1 MSSLCLKKAAEE
13 SSPTQV
19 GGQATDADRDAA
31 SSYSSYT
38 VGAGK
43 AMEILKSILLIV
55 SALFPIV
62 NPLGGSPVF
71 LALSS
76 DYPRDIRFVLARK
89 VAVNSLVLMVASFLV
104 GTHIL
109 RFFGISI
116 PVVQVG
122 GGLIVVA
129 NGWAL
134 LSQKDQPDRAEPSH
148 RNVNPTDIFRSA
160 FYPLTMPL
168 TVGPGT
174 IS

>member
-71 LALSS
+71 LALTH
-76 DYPRDIRFVLARK
+76 DYPRNVRTILARK
-89 VAVNSLVLMVASFLV
+89 VAINSFVLMVASFLV

-116 PVVQVG
+116 PVLQVG
-122 GGLIVVA
+122 GGLIVIA
-129 NGWAL
+129 NGWAM
-134 LSQKDQPDRAEPSH
+134 
-148 RNVNPTDIFRSA
+148 RNPND
-160 FYPLTMPL
+160 
-168 TVGPGT
+168 G
-174 IS
+174 